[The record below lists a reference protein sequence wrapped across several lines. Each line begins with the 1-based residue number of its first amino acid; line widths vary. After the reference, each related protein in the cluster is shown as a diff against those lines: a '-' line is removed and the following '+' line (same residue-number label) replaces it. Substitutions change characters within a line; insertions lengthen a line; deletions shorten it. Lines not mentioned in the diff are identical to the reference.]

1 MSKKSRFRGH
11 FDRQHGK
18 RDQTLFKSARQDL
31 YHIFWSMSRQL
42 SWEKSLLLTFQILG
56 VLVNTLPANGKY
68 PVLNRD
74 NLKIPVQMQ
83 LSQRQKNLLS
93 VFAAYLKYI
102 LNFQRFAKKMTLID
116 FVFPK
121 LRTLKTWLEK
131 CLKSPD
137 SDDILTSNMVN
148 GHKYWSNLHS
158 STFFIFIDHC
168 QENWVRKRVSYWHA
182 KLLVNTLAADANY
195 PVLNKENLTIPIQ
208 IQLSRKTKIFWECF
222 AAFFKSR
229 VNFEHFGKKDDPHA
243 FCISETTDSENVVR

>member
-1 MSKKSRFRGH
+1 
-11 FDRQHGK
+11 
-18 RDQTLFKSARQDL
+18 
-31 YHIFWSMSRQL
+31 MSRQL

-121 LRTLKTWLEK
+121 LRTLKT
-131 CLKSPD
+131 
-137 SDDILTSNMVN
+137 
-148 GHKYWSNLHS
+148 
-158 STFFIFIDHC
+158 
-168 QENWVRKRVSYWHA
+168 
-182 KLLVNTLAADANY
+182 
-195 PVLNKENLTIPIQ
+195 
-208 IQLSRKTKIFWECF
+208 
-222 AAFFKSR
+222 
-229 VNFEHFGKKDDPHA
+229 
-243 FCISETTDSENVVR
+243 